1 MENEQVNFHP
11 LKNFKYDVPSSIV
24 VFFVALPLC
33 LGIAQA
39 SEVPLIAGIVS
50 GIVGGII
57 VGIFSGSALSVSGPA
72 AGLVAIVLSA
82 LQTLG
87 GFEPFLAAV
96 LIAGILQF
104 ILGML
109 RAGVIGSFFPNSVIR
124 GMLAA
129 IGIILILKQIPHA
142 FGYDKDYEGDESFI
156 TPTGENTFSTIL
168 HSFDEISIGA
178 TIISLVSLALL
189 IVFERPSIKKKKI
202 FTVFPAPLMIVI
214 LGVAINY
221 MYIKYFPS
229 LVIEK
234 DHLVN
239 LPKEGL
245 SLTTQFNVPLWEHFQ
260 NMQVYIVA
268 VTIAL
273 VASLETLLCID
284 AADKLDPYKRAS
296 SMNKELKAQ
305 GLGNFVCGFLGGLPI
320 TAVIVRSSANISSGA
335 RTKTSAVLHGIF
347 LLICATFIPHL
358 LNKIPIASLAAI
370 LLLIGYKLTKPSLFV
385 KAYTEGWNQIIPFV
399 VTILAILFTDLL
411 IGIGI
416 GLVVGLL
423 FVLRQ
428 NFHSRISM
436 TTDNDNVTILLHH
449 DVTFVNK
456 IYLKDVLTKIPANS
470 SVTIDC
476 EQATFIDHD
485 IIETLQ
491 DFVEIAKFS
500 NIKTKINGDLYKGEG
515 VNKA

>member
-1 MENEQVNFHP
+1 MQTEQVNFHP
-11 LKNFKYDVPSSIV
+11 LKNFKYDIPSSIV

-39 SEVPLIAGIVS
+39 SDVPLIAGIVS

-96 LIAGILQF
+96 LIAGVLQF
-104 ILGML
+104 ILGLL
-109 RAGVIGSFFPNSVIR
+109 RAGIIGSFFPNSVIR

-189 IVFERPSIKKKKI
+189 IIFEKPSIKKKKI
-202 FTVFPAPLMIVI
+202 FTVFPAPLLIVI

-221 MYIKYFPS
+221 LYIKFFPD
-229 LVIEK
+229 LVIDK
-234 DHLVN
+234 DHLVK
-239 LPKEGL
+239 LPKDGL
-245 SLTTQFNVPLWEHFQ
+245 NLKTQFNVPVLEHFQ
-260 NMQVYIVA
+260 NAQVYVVA

-347 LLICATFIPHL
+347 LLVCASFIPHL

-385 KAYTEGWNQIIPFV
+385 KAYSEGWSQIIPFV

-423 FVLRQ
+423 FVLQQ
-428 NFHSRISM
+428 NFRSCVSITIDKS
-436 TTDNDNVTILLHH
+436 NVLIRLRK

-456 IYLKDVLTKIPANS
+456 IYLKEILQKVPANS
-470 SVTIDC
+470 YVIIDC
-476 EQATFIDHD
+476 KQATFIDHD
-485 IIETLQ
+485 IIETLR

-500 NIKTKINGDLYKGEG
+500 NIQTEVSGNLYKGKG
-515 VNKA
+515 VNKV